1 MKTLRKVLLV
11 ALTGMFLAG
20 SVPAFA
26 QYPTSMQEKTGN
38 WLSGSTTPAT
48 NGGGGGPQGIS
59 SPTPDPT
66 VPVGDSLLVIVLLA
80 GGYLVWRK
88 RRELR
93 TKS

>member
-38 WLSGSTTPAT
+38 WLSGSTTTAPE
-48 NGGGGGPQGIS
+48 GGGIRVRRGQLRWSRIRWAILCLRLFCFRGFIWFGGQR
-59 SPTPDPT
+59 
-66 VPVGDSLLVIVLLA
+66 
-80 GGYLVWRK
+80 GGR
-88 RRELR
+88 
-93 TKS
+93 